1 MATVDEVFS
10 ALREYPTVS
19 ERGTAF
25 EKLMVRFLLED
36 KTFADR
42 FETVARWD
50 QWEYNGG
57 RVDTGIDLV
66 AQEKSDGSWTAIQ
79 CKFYEP
85 SSTLNKSD
93 LDSFYTES
101 GKTFKTEHGREEFGQ
116 RMIIST
122 TDRWSRHAEESLENQ
137 SIPVQ
142 RIGAADLADSSV
154 NWDIVYPGA
163 GALPKFELARKEL
176 FTPRPHQQTAIDK
189 TLAGFHTHDRGKLIM
204 ACGTGK
210 TFTSLRLVE
219 TLAEQLGG
227 RVRVLFLVPSI
238 SLLSQSLKEWHAQAK
253 LDIRSFAVC
262 SDNKVSRAVED
273 IATYDLEIPVT
284 TDGALLAQKMNR
296 GRRAAGISVV
306 FSTYQSLPAI
316 EQAQAAG
323 ADGFDIVVCDEA
335 HRTTGITVGGE
346 DSSNFVK
353 IHDTE
358 YIKAD
363 RRLYMTAT
371 PRLFDEKTKDKAA
384 DHSAEVAS
392 MDDEAV
398 YGPEFHRLGF
408 GEAVEKGLLTDYKV
422 LVLTVDQEIAART
435 TAQIDGEIPLD
446 DVSRLIGCWTG
457 LAKRSGAAAGSKYG
471 FSDGQTPMKRAVAFA
486 RDIKT
491 SERVAEN
498 FPEIA
503 TTYSFNLASNAEADQ
518 TNINTR
524 VQVQHVDGSM
534 NAMIRG
540 DKLRWLKAPVEQDTC
555 RVLTNARCLS
565 EGVDVPALDAVM
577 FLNPRNSQVDVVQS
591 VGRVMRKSEGKDY
604 GYIILP
610 VGVPE
615 GVAPSAALAD
625 NRRFQV
631 VWQVLNALRSHD
643 DRFDATV
650 NSAIVNSTNSQEGLA
665 GISAADS
672 TLADK
677 IRVDHIGLAQEAGD
691 EAHSDEERASQ
702 SRQYALFSVE
712 DWQDAI
718 YTRIVNK
725 VGDRTYW
732 EDWADDVADIAQAQ
746 ITRITDLVNNADKEL
761 SAEFEK
767 FVDGLRANLNSSIS
781 QADAISMLSQ
791 HLITAPVFDALFA
804 ESGFAQHNPVSKV
817 MTQMVEA
824 LNDSRL
830 ESETEGLEKF
840 YRSVRVRASEVT
852 SAAGKQEVVK
862 DLYERFFKKAF
873 SRQAEA
879 LGIVYTPVELVDFI
893 LRAADDAMRIH
904 LGRSLSDEGVHIQD
918 PFTGT
923 GMFIVRLLQ
932 SGLIKPEDLAR
943 KYANELWATEIML
956 LAYYVAAVN
965 IEVTF
970 NGLMTER
977 AAREQGLALNEVE
990 DTDYQQF
997 DGIVLGDTFQMSEDD
1012 DMLDLELFV
1021 DNNERA
1027 ARQLEAPMRVIIGN
1041 PPYSAG
1047 QTSANDLNANVSY
1060 PTLDARIGETYA
1072 GLSTATNKNSLY
1084 DSYLRAFRW
1093 ATDRIGE
1100 AGIVAF
1106 VSNGGWL
1113 EGNTADGVRL
1123 SFEHDFNHIY
1133 VYNLRGNALGAGEVR
1148 RKEAGNVFTDGTRT
1162 TIAITI
1168 GVNIPGETG
1177 CTVHY
1182 RDIGDYLTA
1191 DEKLFQVSIA
1201 QIDDEQWSVITPNSY
1216 GDWLSQRTENF
1227 STWPVIGN
1235 KKKGTESTT
1244 IFKQYSRGLA
1254 TGRDVWVYNY
1264 DQQALKSNISTLL
1277 ETYDQVRI
1285 QLQQRLNDTGE
1296 KPNAKTTTDFLREN
1310 PEFIDNQRIKW
1321 NDTLQGFAARNIPG
1335 VLENRPVRSLYRPFT
1350 QRHTYFDKLLNERRY
1365 QLPVLF
1371 PSPAHSNIG
1380 ILISGAYP
1388 GVPFSAIATSL
1399 LPDLNVFTASQFF
1412 ARFQWELFEPAEGEL
1427 DLPAAAVSTGEFS
1440 VYGQAGEIVDGYRRV
1455 DNITDAITMEYR
1467 ALLGSD
1473 VSRDDIFHYIYG
1485 VLHDPNYRETYA
1497 ADLKKML
1504 PHIETPTDRKR
1515 FNHVASVGR
1524 RLMDLH
1530 VNYEGAEPYPL
1541 KVELTDSADPLDQD
1555 TWRVKKMKW
1564 KRVRNPE
1571 SKKPEDDKTTII
1583 YNSKITITGIPA
1595 ETSDYMLGSRS
1606 ALAWI
1611 IDQYQ
1616 VTKDKKSGIVNDP
1629 NAWAEEQDNPQYMID
1644 LIKKV
1649 TTVSIETMRLVTR
1662 LDD

>member
-1 MATVDEVFS
+1 MVMATVDEVFS
-10 ALREYPTVS
+10 ALREFPTVS

-42 FETVARWD
+42 FETVTRWD
-50 QWEYNGG
+50 QWEHNGG
-57 RVDTGIDLV
+57 RADTGIDLV
-66 AQEKSDGSWTAIQ
+66 AKEKSDGSWTAIQ

-85 SSTLNKSD
+85 SSTLRKSD

-101 GKTFKTEHGREEFGQ
+101 GKKFQTERGEEAFAQ

-122 TDRWSRHAEESLENQ
+122 TDKWSLHAEESLENQ

-154 NWDIVYPGA
+154 NWDVVYPGA
-163 GALPKFELARKEL
+163 GVLPRFELERKQL

-189 TLAGFHTHDRGKLIM
+189 TIAGFHAHDRGKLIM

-219 TLAEQLGG
+219 TLAQQLGG

-284 TDGALLAQKMNR
+284 TDGGLLAEKMAR
-296 GRRAAGISVV
+296 GRRSAGISVV
-306 FSTYQSLPAI
+306 FSTYQSLPVV
-316 EQAQAAG
+316 EKAQAAG
-323 ADGFDIVVCDEA
+323 ADDFDIVICDEA

-353 IHDTE
+353 IHDPE
-358 YIKAD
+358 YIAAA

-392 MDDEAV
+392 MDDEGV

-422 LVLTVDQEIAART
+422 LVLTVDQQVAART

-457 LAKRSGAAAGSKYG
+457 LAKRSGAAVGSKFG
-471 FSDGQTPMKRAVAFA
+471 FADNQEPMKRAVAFA

-491 SERVAEN
+491 SQRVAEN

-503 TTYSFNLASNAEADQ
+503 SAYSYSLVSNAEADQ
-518 TNINTR
+518 TNVDTQ

-534 NAMIRG
+534 NAMVRG
-540 DKLRWLKAPVEQDTC
+540 DRLRWLKAPVEQGTC

-615 GVAPSAALAD
+615 GVSPSEALA
-625 NRRFQV
+625 NNKRFQV

-650 NSAIVNSTNSQEGLA
+650 NSAIVNSSTSTGDSSGVNT
-665 GISAADS
+665 ADS
-672 TLADK
+672 ALTDK
-677 IRVDHIGLAQEAGD
+677 IRVEHIGLDNAAGD
-691 EAHSDEERASQ
+691 ESHSDEERAAQ
-702 SRQYALFSVE
+702 SRQYALFSLE

-732 EDWADDVADIAQAQ
+732 EDWANDVADIAQAQ
-746 ITRITDLVNNADKEL
+746 ITRITDLVDHADEEL
-761 SAEFEK
+761 TAEFDK
-767 FVDGLRANLNSSIS
+767 FVEGLRANLNDSITPT
-781 QADAISMLSQ
+781 DAISMLSQ
-791 HLITAPVFDALFA
+791 HLITAPVFDALFD

-817 MTQMVEA
+817 MTEMINA
-824 LNDSRL
+824 LNDSKL

-873 SRQAEA
+873 SKQAEA

-893 LRAADDAMRIH
+893 LRAADDAMRVH
-904 LGRSLSDEGVHIQD
+904 LGRSLSDKGVHIQD

-943 KYANELWATEIML
+943 KYASELWATEIML

-970 NGLMTER
+970 NGLMAER
-977 AAREQGLALNEVE
+977 SARDKGVALDEV
-990 DTDYQQF
+990 DGISYQQF
-997 DGIVLGDTFQMSEDD
+997 DGIVLGDTFQMSEDGD
-1012 DMLDLELFV
+1012 TLDLELFV

-1027 ARQLEAPMRVIIGN
+1027 TRQLDAPMRVIIGN

-1047 QTSANDLNANVSY
+1047 QKSRNDLNANVSY
-1060 PTLDARIGETYA
+1060 PTLDDRISETYA
-1072 GLSTATNKNSLY
+1072 KLSTAKSSRTLY

-1093 ATDRIGE
+1093 ATDRIGD
-1100 AGIVAF
+1100 AGVVAF

-1113 EGNTADGVRL
+1113 DGNSASGVRL
-1123 SFEHDFNHIY
+1123 SFEQDFNHIY
-1133 VYNLRGNALGAGEVR
+1133 VYNLRGNQRGDWRREGGKVFGEGSQT
-1148 RKEAGNVFTDGTRT
+1148 A
-1162 TIAITI
+1162 IAITI
-1168 GVNIPGETG
+1168 GVKVPDETG
-1177 CTVHY
+1177 CTIHY
-1182 RDIGDYLTA
+1182 RDVGECLTA
-1191 DEKLFQVSIA
+1191 EEKLS
-1201 QIDDEQWSVITPNSY
+1201 QISTARINDEQWTNIVPNSY
-1216 GDWLSQRTENF
+1216 GDWLHQRSEDF
-1227 STWPVIGN
+1227 STWPVVGD
-1235 KKKGTESTT
+1235 KKDPDKTR
-1244 IFKQYSRGLA
+1244 FFDAYSLGVA
-1254 TGRDVWVYNY
+1254 TGRDPWAYNY
-1264 DQQALKSNISTLL
+1264 DQHALKNNVTFLL
-1277 ETYDQVRI
+1277 ETYNQARE
-1285 QLQQRLNDTGE
+1285 QLQQWLVDTKT
-1296 KPNAKTTTDFLREN
+1296 KPSAKATTTFLKEN
-1310 PEFIDNQRIKW
+1310 PEYVDDKRIKW
-1321 NDTLQGFAARNIPG
+1321 NDTLQSFAARNIPG
-1335 VLENRPVRSLYRPFT
+1335 VVESRPVRSLYRPFS
-1350 QRHTYFDKLLNERRY
+1350 QRYVCFDKLLNERRY
-1365 QLPVLF
+1365 QLPALF
-1371 PSPAHSNIG
+1371 PSPAHNNIG
-1380 ILISGAYP
+1380 FVTASP
-1388 GVPFSAIATSL
+1388 GESIVTVPLATTI
-1399 LPDLNVFTASQFF
+1399 LPDLHTLLTSQFF
-1412 ARFQWELFEPAEGEL
+1412 ARFQWEPVEAAEGEL
-1427 DLPAAAVSTGEFS
+1427 DLASAVVSTGEFS
-1440 VYGQAGEIVDGYRRV
+1440 MYGQVGEIIDGYRRV
-1455 DNITDAITMEYR
+1455 DNITDAIAKEYR
-1467 ALLGSD
+1467 AALGAD

-1485 VLHDPNYRETYA
+1485 VLHDPNYRKAYA

-1515 FNHVASVGR
+1515 FNHVTSVGKK
-1524 RLMDLH
+1524 LMDLH
-1530 VNYEGAEPYPL
+1530 VDYEDADPYPL
-1541 KVELTDSADPLDQD
+1541 KVELKETADPEERE
-1555 TWRVKKMKW
+1555 TWRVQKMKW
-1564 KRVRNPE
+1564 GKVRNLDT
-1571 SKKPEDDKTTII
+1571 KKLVDDQTTII
-1583 YNSKITITGIPA
+1583 YNSKVTITGIPP
-1595 ETSDYMLGSRS
+1595 ETNDYLLGSRS
-1606 ALAWI
+1606 ALAWV

-1629 NAWAEEQDNPQYMID
+1629 NAWADEHGNPQYIID

-1649 TTVSIETMRLVTR
+1649 TTVSIETMRLMASM
-1662 LDD
+1662 DD

>member
-1 MATVDEVFS
+1 MATIDEVFS

-36 KTFADR
+36 KVFADR
-42 FETVARWD
+42 FKTVTRWD
-50 QWEYNGG
+50 KWEYNGG

-85 SSTLNKSD
+85 STTLSKSH

-101 GKTFKTEHGREEFGQ
+101 GKTFQTNQGQEKFSQ

-122 TDRWSRHAEESLENQ
+122 TDKWSSHAEESLENQ
-137 SIPVQ
+137 TIPVQ

-154 NWDIVYPGA
+154 NWDVVYPGA
-163 GALPKFELARKEL
+163 GALPSFDLTRKEL

-189 TLAGFHTHDRGKLIM
+189 TIAGFHAHDRGKLIM

-262 SDNKVSRAVED
+262 SDNKVSQAVED

-284 TDGALLAQKMNR
+284 TDGSLLAEKMNR

-306 FSTYQSLPAI
+306 FSTYQSLPVI
-316 EQAQAAG
+316 QKAQAAG
-323 ADGFDIVVCDEA
+323 ASEFDIVICDEA
-335 HRTTGITVGGE
+335 HRTTGITLGGE

-353 IHDTE
+353 IHDSN
-358 YIKAD
+358 YISAD

-371 PRLFDEKTKDKAA
+371 PRLFDEKIKDKAA

-392 MDDEAV
+392 MDDEGV

-422 LVLTVDQEIAART
+422 LVLTVDQEVAART

-471 FSDGQTPMKRAVAFA
+471 FTGDQTPMKRAVAFA

-498 FPEIA
+498 FPDIA
-503 TTYSFNLASNAEADQ
+503 STYSYNLSTNADADQ

-524 VQVQHVDGSM
+524 VEAKHVDGSM
-534 NAMIRG
+534 NSMIRG
-540 DKLRWLKAPVEQDTC
+540 DKLRWLQAPVEHNTC

-615 GVAPSAALAD
+615 GVAPSEALAN

-650 NSAIVNSTNSQEGLA
+650 NSAVVNSLTDQGDPA
-665 GISAADS
+665 GVSAADS
-672 TLADK
+672 ALAEK
-677 IRVDHIGLAQEAGD
+677 ILVDHIDLSQGAGE
-691 EAHSDEERASQ
+691 EAHSDEERAAKSHQ
-702 SRQYALFSVE
+702 MALFSLE

-718 YTRIVNK
+718 YTRIVSK

-746 ITRITDLVNNADKEL
+746 ITRITDLVKNADEEL
-761 SAEFEK
+761 LAEFDK
-767 FVDGLRANLNSSIS
+767 FVEGLRANLNDSIS
-781 QADAISMLSQ
+781 PTDAISMLSQ

-804 ESGFAQHNPVSKV
+804 ESRFAKHNPVSKV
-817 MTQMVEA
+817 MTQMIDA
-824 LNDSRL
+824 LNDSKL
-830 ESETEGLEKF
+830 EAETEGLEKF

-873 SRQAEA
+873 SKQAEA

-893 LRAADDAMRIH
+893 LRAADEAMQLH
-904 LGRSLSDEGVHIQD
+904 LGKSLSDEGVHIQD

-943 KYANELWATEIML
+943 KYAGELWATEIML

-970 NGLMTER
+970 NGLMSER
-977 AAREQGLALNEVE
+977 AAREQGLTLDEAAE
-990 DTDYQQF
+990 DTYQRF
-997 DGIVLGDTFQMSEDD
+997 DGIVLGDTFQMSEDGD
-1012 DMLDLELFV
+1012 TLDLELFV

-1027 ARQLEAPMRVIIGN
+1027 TRQLEAPMRVIIGN

-1047 QTSANDLNANVSY
+1047 QSSANDLNANLSY
-1060 PTLDARIGETYA
+1060 STLDGRIAETYA
-1072 GLSTATNKNSLY
+1072 KLSVAKSSRTLY
-1084 DSYLRAFRW
+1084 DPYMRAFRW
-1093 ATDRIGE
+1093 ATDRIGD

-1113 EGNTADGVRL
+1113 DANSSDGVRL
-1123 SFEHDFNHIY
+1123 SFEKDFNHIY
-1133 VYNLRGNALGAGEVR
+1133 VYNLRGNQRGDWRREGGKVFGEGSQT
-1148 RKEAGNVFTDGTRT
+1148 A
-1162 TIAITI
+1162 IAITI
-1168 GVNIPGETG
+1168 GVKIPGETG

-1182 RDIGDYLTA
+1182 RDVGDYLTA
-1191 DEKLFQVSIA
+1191 EEKLAQVTTA
-1201 QIDDEQWSVITPNSY
+1201 RLDDDQWGIIVPNAF
-1216 GDWLSQRTENF
+1216 GDWLSQRSEDF
-1227 STWPVIGN
+1227 GTWPVIGD
-1235 KKKGTESTT
+1235 KKNTSSRNIFDNYSLGLGTN
-1244 IFKQYSRGLA
+1244 
-1254 TGRDVWVYNY
+1254 RDTWVYNY
-1264 DQQALKSNISTLL
+1264 DRTALKNNVSILL
-1277 ETYDQVRI
+1277 ETYNIAREKL
-1285 QLQQRLNDTGE
+1285 QLWLKDTGTKPSE
-1296 KPNAKTTTDFLREN
+1296 KATTAFLKEN
-1310 PEFIDNQRIKW
+1310 PQLADEKIIKW
-1321 NDTLQGFAARNIPG
+1321 SRSLRNDAARNTVGEETGNYVASI
-1335 VLENRPVRSLYRPFT
+1335 YRPYSK
-1350 QRHTYFDKLLNERRY
+1350 RHVYFDKLLNHERS
-1365 QLPVLF
+1365 QIPFLF
-1371 PSPAHSNIG
+1371 PSPAHNNIG
-1380 ILISGAYP
+1380 IDVAGLSAPSGWF
-1388 GVPFSAIATSL
+1388 VIASNI
-1399 LPDLNVFTASQFF
+1399 LPDVQLVGNGQFF
-1412 ARFQWELFEPAEGEL
+1412 TRFQWEPVEAAEGEL
-1427 DLPAAAVSTGEFS
+1427 DLGSANSASYETS
-1440 VYGQAGEIVDGYRRV
+1440 IYGQVGEIINGYRRI
-1455 DNITDAITMEYR
+1455 DNITDAIAKEYR
-1467 ALLGSD
+1467 TALGNDISH
-1473 VSRDDIFHYIYG
+1473 DDIFHYVYG
-1485 VLHDPNYRETYA
+1485 VLHDPNYRENYA

-1504 PHIETPTDRKR
+1504 PHIETPTDRTR
-1515 FNHVASVGR
+1515 FNHVATVGKQ
-1524 RLMDLH
+1524 LMDLH
-1530 VNYEGAEPYPL
+1530 VDYENAEPYPL
-1541 KVELTDSADPLDQD
+1541 DVVVKDTADPSDRE
-1555 TWRVKKMKW
+1555 TWRVEKMKW
-1564 KRVRNPE
+1564 GRGRNPE
-1571 SKKPEDDKTTII
+1571 TKKLEDDLTTIV
-1583 YNSKITITGIPA
+1583 YNSKVSITGIPSEA
-1595 ETSDYMLGSRS
+1595 HEYMLGSRS

-1616 VTKDKKSGIVNDP
+1616 VKKDKKSGIVNDP
-1629 NAWAEEQDNPQYMID
+1629 NAWADEQNNPRYIVD

-1649 TTVSIETMRLVTR
+1649 TTVSVETMRLVES
-1662 LDD
+1662 LNK

>member
-10 ALREYPTVS
+10 ALREFPTVS

-36 KTFADR
+36 KTFSDR
-42 FETVARWD
+42 FETVTRWD
-50 QWEYNGG
+50 QWEHNGG
-57 RVDTGIDLV
+57 RADTGIDLV
-66 AQEKSDGSWTAIQ
+66 AKEKSDGSWTAIQ

-85 SSTLNKSD
+85 SSTLRKSD

-101 GKTFKTEHGREEFGQ
+101 GKKFQTERGEEAFAQ

-122 TDRWSRHAEESLENQ
+122 TDKWSVHAEGSLENQ

-154 NWDIVYPGA
+154 NWDVVYPGA
-163 GALPKFELARKEL
+163 GVLPRFELERKQL

-189 TLAGFHTHDRGKLIM
+189 TIAGFHAHDRGKLIM

-219 TLAEQLGG
+219 TLAQQLGG

-284 TDGALLAQKMNR
+284 TDGGLLAEKMKR
-296 GRRAAGISVV
+296 GRRGAGISVV
-306 FSTYQSLPAI
+306 FSTYQSLPVV
-316 EQAQAAG
+316 EKAQAAG
-323 ADGFDIVVCDEA
+323 ADDFDIVVCDEA

-346 DSSNFVK
+346 ESSNFTK
-353 IHDTE
+353 IHEPE
-358 YIKAD
+358 YICAD

-392 MDDEAV
+392 MDDESV

-408 GEAVEKGLLTDYKV
+408 GEAVDKGLLTDYKV
-422 LVLTVDQEIAART
+422 LVLTVDQQVAART
-435 TAQIDGEIPLD
+435 TSQIDGEIPLD

-457 LAKRSGAAAGSKYG
+457 LAKRSGAAVGSKFG
-471 FSDGQTPMKRAVAFA
+471 FADNQEPMKRAVAFA

-491 SERVAEN
+491 SQRVAEN

-503 TTYSFNLASNAEADQ
+503 SAYSYSLASNAEADQ
-518 TNINTR
+518 TNVDTQ

-534 NAMIRG
+534 NAMVRG
-540 DKLRWLKAPVEQDTC
+540 ERLRWLKAPVEQGTC

-615 GVAPSAALAD
+615 GVSPSDALA
-625 NRRFQV
+625 NNKRFQV

-650 NSAIVNSTNSQEGLA
+650 NSAIVNSSTSTGDSSELNT
-665 GISAADS
+665 ADS
-672 TLADK
+672 ALTDK
-677 IRVDHIGLAQEAGD
+677 IRVEHIGLDNAAGD
-691 EAHSDEERASQ
+691 ESHSDEERAAQ
-702 SRQYALFSVE
+702 SRQYALFSLE
-712 DWQDAI
+712 EWQDAI

-732 EDWADDVADIAQAQ
+732 EDWANDVADIAQAQ
-746 ITRITDLVNNADKEL
+746 ITRITELVDHADEEL
-761 SAEFEK
+761 TAEFDK
-767 FVDGLRANLNSSIS
+767 FVEGLRANLNDSITPT
-781 QADAISMLSQ
+781 DAISMLSQ

-817 MTQMVEA
+817 MTEMINT
-824 LNDSRL
+824 LNDSKL
-830 ESETEGLEKF
+830 ESETEGLDKF
-840 YRSVRVRASEVT
+840 YRSVQVRASEVT

-873 SRQAEA
+873 SKQAEA

-893 LRAADDAMRIH
+893 LRAADDVMRMH
-904 LGRSLSDEGVHIQD
+904 LGKSLSDKGVHIQD

-923 GMFIVRLLQ
+923 GMFLVRLLQ

-943 KYANELWATEIML
+943 KYATELWATEIML

-970 NGLMTER
+970 NGLMAER
-977 AAREQGLALNEVE
+977 SARDKGVALDEV
-990 DTDYQQF
+990 DDVAYQQF
-997 DGIVLGDTFQMSEDD
+997 DGIVLGDTFQKSEDGD
-1012 DMLDLELFV
+1012 TLDLELFV

-1027 ARQLEAPMRVIIGN
+1027 TRQLDAPMRVIIGN

-1047 QTSANDLNANVSY
+1047 QKSGNDLNANVSY
-1060 PTLDARIGETYA
+1060 PTLDDRISETYA
-1072 GLSTATNKNSLY
+1072 KLSTAKSSRTLY

-1093 ATDRIGE
+1093 ATDRIGD
-1100 AGIVAF
+1100 AGVVAF

-1113 EGNTADGVRL
+1113 DSNTADGVRL

-1133 VYNLRGNALGAGEVR
+1133 VYNLRGNALGAGERR

-1162 TIAITI
+1162 TIVVTV
-1168 GVNIPGETG
+1168 GVKIPGETG
-1177 CTVHY
+1177 CSIHY

-1191 DEKLFQVSIA
+1191 EEKLSQISTA
-1201 QIDDEQWSVITPNSY
+1201 QINDEQWNIIVPNAY
-1216 GDWLSQRTENF
+1216 GDWLHQRSEEF
-1227 STWPVIGN
+1227 SAWPVVGD
-1235 KKKGTESTT
+1235 KKDPDKTR
-1244 IFKQYSRGLA
+1244 FFDAYSLGVA
-1254 TGRDVWVYNY
+1254 TGRDPWAYNY
-1264 DQQALKSNISTLL
+1264 DQHALKNNVTSLL
-1277 ETYDQVRI
+1277 ETYNQARE
-1285 QLQQRLNDTGE
+1285 QLQQWLVDTKT
-1296 KPNAKTTTDFLREN
+1296 KPSAKATTTFLKEN
-1310 PEFIDNQRIKW
+1310 PEYVDDKRIKW
-1321 NDTLQGFAARNIPG
+1321 NDTLQSFAARNIPG
-1335 VLENRPVRSLYRPFT
+1335 VVESRPVRSLYRPFS
-1350 QRHTYFDKLLNERRY
+1350 QRYVCFDKLLNERRY
-1365 QLPVLF
+1365 QLPALF
-1371 PSPAHSNIG
+1371 PSPAHNNIG
-1380 ILISGAYP
+1380 FVTASP
-1388 GVPFSAIATSL
+1388 GESIVTVPLATTI
-1399 LPDLNVFTASQFF
+1399 LPDLHTLLTSQFF
-1412 ARFQWELFEPAEGEL
+1412 ARFQWEPVEAAEGEL
-1427 DLPAAAVSTGEFS
+1427 DLASAVVSTGEFS
-1440 VYGQAGEIVDGYRRV
+1440 IYGQVGEIVDGHRRV
-1455 DNITDAITMEYR
+1455 DNITDAIAKEYR
-1467 ALLGSD
+1467 AALGAD
-1473 VSRDDIFHYIYG
+1473 VSRDDIFHYVYG
-1485 VLHDPNYRETYA
+1485 VLHAPNYRESYA

-1504 PHIETPTDRKR
+1504 PHIDTPKDRER
-1515 FNHVASVGR
+1515 FDRVASVGQQ
-1524 RLMDLH
+1524 LMDLH
-1530 VNYEGAEPYPL
+1530 VGYEDVDPYPL
-1541 KVELTDSADPLDQD
+1541 KVELKETADPEDRE
-1555 TWRVKKMKW
+1555 TWRVQKMKW
-1564 KRVRNPE
+1564 GKVRNLDT
-1571 SKKPEDDKTTII
+1571 KKPVDDQTTII
-1583 YNSKITITGIPA
+1583 YNSKVTITGIPP
-1595 ETSDYMLGSRS
+1595 ETNDYILGPRS

-1611 IDQYQ
+1611 VDQYQ
-1616 VTKDKKSGIVNDP
+1616 IKKDGKSGIINDP
-1629 NAWAEEQDNPQYMID
+1629 NAWADEQGNPRYIID

-1649 TTVSIETMRLVTR
+1649 TTVSIETMRLVASM
-1662 LDD
+1662 DD

>member
-10 ALREYPTVS
+10 ALREFPTVS

-36 KTFADR
+36 KTFSDR
-42 FETVARWD
+42 FETVTRWD

-57 RVDTGIDLV
+57 RADTGIDLV
-66 AQEKSDGSWTAIQ
+66 AKEKADGSWTAIQ

-85 SSTLNKSD
+85 SSTLRKSD

-101 GKTFKTEHGREEFGQ
+101 GKKFPTERGEEAFAQ

-122 TDRWSRHAEESLENQ
+122 TDKWSVHAEGSLENQ

-154 NWDIVYPGA
+154 NWDVIYPGA
-163 GALPKFELARKEL
+163 GVLPRFELERKQL

-189 TLAGFHTHDRGKLIM
+189 TIAGFHAHDRGKLIM

-219 TLAEQLGG
+219 TLAQQLGG

-284 TDGALLAQKMNR
+284 TDGGLLAEKMAR
-296 GRRAAGISVV
+296 GRRSAGISVV
-306 FSTYQSLPAI
+306 FSTYQSLPVV
-316 EQAQAAG
+316 EKAQAAG
-323 ADGFDIVVCDEA
+323 ADDFDIVICDEA

-353 IHDTE
+353 IHDPE
-358 YIKAD
+358 YIAAA

-371 PRLFDEKTKDKAA
+371 PRLFDEKTKDKAS

-392 MDDEAV
+392 MDDEGV

-422 LVLTVDQEIAART
+422 LVLTVDQQVAART

-457 LAKRSGAAAGSKYG
+457 VAKRSGAAVGSKYG
-471 FSDGQTPMKRAVAFA
+471 FADNQEPMKRAVAFA

-491 SERVAEN
+491 SQRVAEN

-503 TTYSFNLASNAEADQ
+503 SAYSYSLASNAEADQ
-518 TNINTR
+518 TNVDTQ

-534 NAMIRG
+534 NAMVRG
-540 DKLRWLKAPVEQDTC
+540 DRLRWLKAPVEQGTC

-615 GVAPSAALAD
+615 GVSPSEALA
-625 NRRFQV
+625 NNKRFQV

-650 NSAIVNSTNSQEGLA
+650 NSAIVNSSTSTGDSSGVNT
-665 GISAADS
+665 ADS
-672 TLADK
+672 ALTDK
-677 IRVDHIGLAQEAGD
+677 IRVEHIGLDNAAGD
-691 EAHSDEERASQ
+691 ESHSDEERAAQ
-702 SRQYALFSVE
+702 SRQYALFSLE

-732 EDWADDVADIAQAQ
+732 EDWANDVADIAQAQ
-746 ITRITDLVNNADKEL
+746 IARITDLVDHADEEL
-761 SAEFEK
+761 AAEFDK
-767 FVDGLRANLNSSIS
+767 FVEGLRANLNDSITPT
-781 QADAISMLSQ
+781 DAISMLSQ

-817 MTQMVEA
+817 MTEMINA
-824 LNDSRL
+824 LNDSKL
-830 ESETEGLEKF
+830 ESETEGLDKF

-873 SRQAEA
+873 SKQAEA

-893 LRAADDAMRIH
+893 LRAADDAMRMH
-904 LGRSLSDEGVHIQD
+904 LGKSLSDKGVHIQD

-943 KYANELWATEIML
+943 KYASELWATEIML

-970 NGLMTER
+970 NGLMAER
-977 AAREQGLALNEVE
+977 SAREQGVALDEV
-990 DTDYQQF
+990 DDVAYQQF
-997 DGIVLGDTFQMSEDD
+997 DGIVLGDTFQMSEDGD
-1012 DMLDLELFV
+1012 TLDLELFV

-1027 ARQLEAPMRVIIGN
+1027 TRQLEAPMRVIIGN
-1041 PPYSAG
+1041 PPYSAK
-1047 QTSANDLNANVSY
+1047 QSSANDLNANVPY
-1060 PTLDARIGETYA
+1060 PTLDARIGETYVK
-1072 GLSTATNKNSLY
+1072 LSTATLRNSLY

-1093 ATDRIGE
+1093 ATDRIGG
-1100 AGIVAF
+1100 AGVVAF

-1113 EGNTADGVRL
+1113 DGNTAEGVRL
-1123 SFEHDFNHIY
+1123 SFERDFNHIY
-1133 VYNLRGNALGAGEVR
+1133 VYNLRGNQRGDWRREGGKVFGEGSQTAIV
-1148 RKEAGNVFTDGTRT
+1148 
-1162 TIAITI
+1162 ITI
-1168 GVNIPGETG
+1168 GVKIPGETG
-1177 CTVHY
+1177 CSIHY

-1191 DEKLFQVSIA
+1191 EEKLA
-1201 QIDDEQWSVITPNSY
+1201 QISTARITDEQWRAITPNIF
-1216 GDWLSQRTENF
+1216 GDWLSQRSKDF
-1227 STWPVIGN
+1227 GTWPVIGD
-1235 KKKGTESTT
+1235 KKNSTGCIT
-1244 IFKQYSRGLA
+1244 IFDEYSGGLK
-1254 TGRDVWVYNY
+1254 TNRDVWVYNY
-1264 DQQALKSNISTLL
+1264 DHQALKNNVEVLL
-1277 ETYDQVRI
+1277 DTYNQARQ
-1285 QLQQRLNDTGE
+1285 QLQQWLNETGIKPDEKATTGFLKKNSHFAEDTS
-1296 KPNAKTTTDFLREN
+1296 
-1310 PEFIDNQRIKW
+1310 IKW
-1321 NDTLQGFAARNIPG
+1321 TRGLRTSAAKNKKLSG
-1335 VLENRPVRSLYRPFT
+1335 KKFSVASLYRPFT
-1350 QRHTYFDKLLNERRY
+1350 RQNVVLNYDLIEVPGKTPR
-1365 QLPVLF
+1365 LF
-1371 PSPAHSNIG
+1371 PSPAHTNIG
-1380 ILISGAYP
+1380 IDVAGLSAPSGWFVLA
-1388 GVPFSAIATSL
+1388 AKI
-1399 LPDLNVFTASQFF
+1399 LPDVQLVGNGQFF
-1412 ARFQWELFEPAEGEL
+1412 ARFQWEPAEAAEGEL
-1427 DLPAAAVSTGEFS
+1427 DLASAVVPTGEFS
-1440 VYGQAGEIVDGYRRV
+1440 MYGQVGEIVDGYRRV
-1455 DNITDAITMEYR
+1455 DNITDAIAKEYR
-1467 ALLGSD
+1467 AALGAD

-1485 VLHDPNYRETYA
+1485 VLHDPNYRKAYA

-1504 PHIETPTDRKR
+1504 PHIETPTDRHR
-1515 FNHVASVGR
+1515 FNHVALVGKK
-1524 RLMDLH
+1524 LMDLH
-1530 VNYEGAEPYPL
+1530 VDYEDADPYPL
-1541 KVELTDSADPLDQD
+1541 KVELKETADPEDRE
-1555 TWRVKKMKW
+1555 TWRVQKMKW
-1564 KRVRNPE
+1564 GKVRNLDT
-1571 SKKPEDDKTTII
+1571 KKLVDDQTTII
-1583 YNSKITITGIPA
+1583 YNSKVTITGIPP
-1595 ETSDYMLGSRS
+1595 ETNDYLLGSRS
-1606 ALAWI
+1606 ALAWV

-1629 NAWAEEQDNPQYMID
+1629 NAWADEHGNPQYIID

-1649 TTVSIETMRLVTR
+1649 TTVSIETMRLMASM
-1662 LDD
+1662 DD

>member
-1 MATVDEVFS
+1 MATIDEVFS

-36 KTFADR
+36 KVFADR
-42 FETVARWD
+42 FKTVTRWD

-85 SSTLNKSD
+85 STTLSKSH

-101 GKTFKTEHGREEFGQ
+101 GKTFQTNQGQEKFSQ

-122 TDRWSRHAEESLENQ
+122 TDKWSSHAEESLENQ
-137 SIPVQ
+137 TIPVQ

-154 NWDIVYPGA
+154 NWDVVYPGA
-163 GALPKFELARKEL
+163 GALPSFDLTRKEL

-189 TLAGFHTHDRGKLIM
+189 TITGFHAHDRGKLIM

-262 SDNKVSRAVED
+262 SDNKVSQAVED

-284 TDGALLAQKMNR
+284 TDGSLLAEKMNR

-306 FSTYQSLPAI
+306 FSTYQSLPVI
-316 EQAQAAG
+316 QKAQAAG
-323 ADGFDIVVCDEA
+323 ASEFDIVICDEA
-335 HRTTGITVGGE
+335 HRTTGITLGGE

-353 IHDTE
+353 IHDSN
-358 YIKAD
+358 YISAD

-371 PRLFDEKTKDKAA
+371 PRLFDEKIKDKAA

-392 MDDEAV
+392 MDDEGV

-422 LVLTVDQEIAART
+422 LVLTVDQEVAART

-471 FSDGQTPMKRAVAFA
+471 FTGDQTPMKRAVAFA

-498 FPEIA
+498 FPDIA
-503 TTYSFNLASNAEADQ
+503 STYSYNLSTNSDADQ

-524 VQVQHVDGSM
+524 IEAKHVDGSM
-534 NAMIRG
+534 NSMIRG
-540 DKLRWLKAPVEQDTC
+540 DKLRWLQAPVEHNTC

-615 GVAPSAALAD
+615 GVAPSEALAN

-650 NSAIVNSTNSQEGLA
+650 NSAVVNSLTDQGDPA
-665 GISAADS
+665 GVSAADS
-672 TLADK
+672 ALAEK
-677 IRVDHIGLAQEAGD
+677 ILVDHIDLSQGAEE
-691 EAHSDEERASQ
+691 EAHSDEERAAK
-702 SRQYALFSVE
+702 SRQMALFSLE

-718 YTRIVNK
+718 YTRIVSK

-746 ITRITDLVNNADKEL
+746 ITRITDLVKNADEEL
-761 SAEFEK
+761 LAEFDK
-767 FVDGLRANLNSSIS
+767 FVEGLRANLNDSINPD
-781 QADAISMLSQ
+781 DAISMLSQ

-804 ESGFAQHNPVSKV
+804 ESRFAKHNPVSKV
-817 MTQMVEA
+817 MTQMIDA
-824 LNDSRL
+824 LNDSKL
-830 ESETEGLEKF
+830 EAETEGLEKF

-873 SRQAEA
+873 SKQAEA

-893 LRAADDAMRIH
+893 LRAADEAMQLH
-904 LGRSLSDEGVHIQD
+904 LGRSLSDKGVHIQD

-943 KYANELWATEIML
+943 KYAGELWATEIML

-970 NGLMTER
+970 NGLMSER
-977 AAREQGLALNEVE
+977 AAREQGLTLDEAAE
-990 DTDYQQF
+990 DTYQRF
-997 DGIVLGDTFQMSEDD
+997 DGIVLGDTFQMSEDGD
-1012 DMLDLELFV
+1012 TLDLELFV

-1027 ARQLEAPMRVIIGN
+1027 TRQLEAPMRVIIGN

-1047 QTSANDLNANVSY
+1047 QKSGNDLNANVSY
-1060 PTLDARIGETYA
+1060 STLDSRIAETYA
-1072 GLSTATNKNSLY
+1072 GLSTATLKNSLY

-1093 ATDRIGE
+1093 ATDRIGD

-1113 EGNTADGVRL
+1113 DGNTADGVRL
-1123 SFEHDFNHIY
+1123 SFEKDFNHIY
-1133 VYNLRGNALGAGEVR
+1133 VYNLRGNALGAGELR
-1148 RKEAGNVFTDGTRT
+1148 RKEAGNVFTNGTRT
-1162 TIAITI
+1162 TITITI
-1168 GVNIPGETG
+1168 GVKIPGETG

-1182 RDIGDYLTA
+1182 RDVGEYLTA
-1191 DEKLFQVSIA
+1191 EKKLAQVTA
-1201 QIDDEQWSVITPNSY
+1201 ARLDDDQWGVIVPNAF
-1216 GDWLSQRTENF
+1216 GDWLSQRSEDF
-1227 STWPVIGN
+1227 GTWPIIGD
-1235 KKKGTESTT
+1235 KKKDTGCTV
-1244 IFKQYSRGLA
+1244 IFNEYSGGLK
-1254 TGRDVWVYNY
+1254 TNRDAWVYNY
-1264 DQQALKSNISTLL
+1264 DKHALKANVTTLL
-1277 ETYDQVRI
+1277 ETYDLARED
-1285 QLQQRLNDTGE
+1285 LQQWLIGQEIKLND
-1296 KPNAKTTTDFLREN
+1296 KITDKFLQEN
-1310 PEFIDNQRIKW
+1310 PEYLDLTRVSWDRELKNR
-1321 NDTLQGFAARNIPG
+1321 AVRNLPIG
-1335 VLENRPVRSLYRPFT
+1335 WEEVALRKSLYRPFSK
-1350 QRHTYFDKLLNERRY
+1350 RNVYFDRDTSNTVYR
-1365 QLPVLF
+1365 LPSLF
-1371 PSPAHSNIG
+1371 PTPAHRNIG
-1380 ILISGAYP
+1380 I
-1388 GVPFSAIATSL
+1388 IATS
-1399 LPDLNVFTASQFF
+1399 PKPNGVFSVGAMSVIPCLDYFGQTTQFF
-1412 ARFQWELFEPAEGEL
+1412 PRFQWEPVEAAEGEL
-1427 DLPAAAVSTGEFS
+1427 DLGATNSSSGEDS
-1440 VYGQAGEIVDGYRRV
+1440 IYGQAGEIVDGYRRI
-1455 DNITDAITMEYR
+1455 DNITDAIAKEYR
-1467 ALLGSD
+1467 TALGND
-1473 VSRDDIFHYIYG
+1473 VSRDDIFHYVYG
-1485 VLHDPNYRETYA
+1485 VLHDPNYRENYA

-1504 PHIETPTDRKR
+1504 PHIKTPLIV
-1515 FNHVASVGR
+1515 HVS
-1524 RLMDLH
+1524 
-1530 VNYEGAEPYPL
+1530 
-1541 KVELTDSADPLDQD
+1541 
-1555 TWRVKKMKW
+1555 
-1564 KRVRNPE
+1564 
-1571 SKKPEDDKTTII
+1571 
-1583 YNSKITITGIPA
+1583 
-1595 ETSDYMLGSRS
+1595 
-1606 ALAWI
+1606 
-1611 IDQYQ
+1611 
-1616 VTKDKKSGIVNDP
+1616 
-1629 NAWAEEQDNPQYMID
+1629 
-1644 LIKKV
+1644 
-1649 TTVSIETMRLVTR
+1649 TR
-1662 LDD
+1662 WL